1 MEQKPDNST
10 APKRNNSKIG
20 VGIGAGIAIGA
31 GIGAA
36 LGNVAIGVAI
46 GLAIG
51 VGIGAVWSR
60 QDNKNDPSNKS

>member
-1 MEQKPDNST
+1 MEQKTNNQP

-20 VGIGAGIAIGA
+20 LGVGAGLAIGA

-51 VGIGAVWSR
+51 VGIGAMWSQ

>member
-51 VGIGAVWSR
+51 VGIGVVWSR
-60 QDNKNDPSNKS
+60 QDNKSEPSKKP